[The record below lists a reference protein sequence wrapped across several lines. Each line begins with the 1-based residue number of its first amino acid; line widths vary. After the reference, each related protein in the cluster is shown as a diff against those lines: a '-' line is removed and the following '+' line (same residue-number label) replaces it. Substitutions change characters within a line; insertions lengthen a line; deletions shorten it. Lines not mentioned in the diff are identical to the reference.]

1 MKKIAAFA
9 FIIVLTLACSSPKK
23 EGNMLINGQIKG
35 LKKGTLYLQKMQ
47 DTVLVSVDSVALV
60 GKDMF
65 TLSDNV
71 TSPEMYY
78 LTFDG
83 NTTNK
88 YILFFGEKGT
98 ITINDNIDKFGINPE
113 ITGSKNQELLDE
125 YNSIIDQFKD
135 QNLELIKQRMLAEK
149 LNNKDSISLIE
160 KKTKSLARRQ
170 YLFST
175 NFAYNNATYEVAP
188 YIALTQ
194 LVNANITLLDTINNS
209 LSIDVKNSKYGKSL
223 AKFIADI
230 KKNEGDK

>member
-23 EGNMLINGQIKG
+23 EGNMLVNGQIKG

-98 ITINDNIDKFGINPE
+98 ITINDNIDKFGI
-113 ITGSKNQELLDE
+113 
-125 YNSIIDQFKD
+125 
-135 QNLELIKQRMLAEK
+135 
-149 LNNKDSISLIE
+149 
-160 KKTKSLARRQ
+160 
-170 YLFST
+170 
-175 NFAYNNATYEVAP
+175 
-188 YIALTQ
+188 
-194 LVNANITLLDTINNS
+194 
-209 LSIDVKNSKYGKSL
+209 
-223 AKFIADI
+223 
-230 KKNEGDK
+230 